1 MNRNRFLILVPVNGR
16 QVQVRGH
23 RYTVLVKAAAAR
35 RTSPGWLAQLAVT
48 DADGSVPVTLDLSAE
63 KILAYDVNGIA
74 DHVIEALTEWLD
86 LPENER
92 SEVLSL

>member
-1 MNRNRFLILVPVNGR
+1 MSRNRFLILVPVNGR

-23 RYTVLVKAAAAR
+23 RYTVLVKDAAAR

-48 DADGSVPVTLDLSAE
+48 DADESLPVTLHLSEE
-63 KILAYDVNGIA
+63 KIRAFDVNGIA
-74 DHVIEALTEWLD
+74 EHVLEALTGWLD
-86 LPENER
+86 LPANER